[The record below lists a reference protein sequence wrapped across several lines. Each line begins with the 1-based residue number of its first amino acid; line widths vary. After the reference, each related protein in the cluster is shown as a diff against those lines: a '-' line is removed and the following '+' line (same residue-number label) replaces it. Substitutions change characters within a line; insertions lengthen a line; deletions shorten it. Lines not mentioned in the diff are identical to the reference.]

1 MPQQNLG
8 EQLYQLEKLTGSI
21 MAIGGFISG
30 VFAIILFVIRSKFV
44 PKEEFEKKTEMLT
57 NKLNEAMLG
66 HERATAQMELIK
78 SDSRRLDA
86 AIDNLNKNVEHTNN
100 NIKEYANKNAV
111 FVEKFMALEDRMEKN
126 EEAILRQGEAINR
139 IQEATYEVKADVKA
153 ILAAIE
159 AKNTTRRRI

>member
-1 MPQQNLG
+1 MPAQNIG
-8 EQLYQLEKLTGSI
+8 EQLSQLEKLIGTVVATGSL
-21 MAIGGFISG
+21 ISG
-30 VFAIILFVIRSKFV
+30 VFAILIFVMRSKFAT
-44 PKEEFEKKTEMLT
+44 KEEFEKKSEMMT
-57 NKLNEAMLG
+57 QKINEAILG
-66 HERATAQMELIK
+66 HERASAQMEIIK

-86 AIDNLNKNVEHTNN
+86 AIDNLNRNVEHTNN